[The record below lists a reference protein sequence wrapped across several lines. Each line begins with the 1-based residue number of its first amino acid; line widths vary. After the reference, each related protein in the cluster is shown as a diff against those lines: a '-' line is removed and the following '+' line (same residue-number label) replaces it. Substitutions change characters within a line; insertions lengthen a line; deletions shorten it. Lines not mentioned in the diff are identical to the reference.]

1 MGWEMGS
8 GLPLTQTFWLGA
20 WPRPRASSS
29 RHRALLRAFGP
40 WALAHLG
47 GKSFPESSSVVDLAL
62 GHTAPRMGFVLSR
75 PVPSNMVATGYMWL
89 NLINSNQSNL
99 KMSFL
104 SHICHISSSQGPR
117 VPG

>member
-1 MGWEMGS
+1 MGDGQWATSHPDLLARSTAKAAGQ
-8 GLPLTQTFWLGA
+8 LL
-20 WPRPRASSS
+20 SSQGIAQGI
-29 RHRALLRAFGP
+29 RALGTRSSGR
-40 WALAHLG
+40 
-47 GKSFPESSSVVDLAL
+47 KVVPESRFVVDLAL

-75 PVPSNMVATGYMWL
+75 LVPSSMVATGYMWL